1 MRDLGLAGFLGALLV
16 LGIRRPFLFI
26 LGYIYIDVVSPQH
39 VSYFLLSSLPVSLL
53 MFVLA
58 IVGWVITDKKDDVRI
73 APRQILMALLLIY
86 CGLTTF
92 YVAEFQT
99 EAFEKWDWVWK
110 AMVFAIFLPLTLRTK
125 LRIETVLLFM
135 LLSIAAIIIG
145 AGLKTVLGGSG
156 YGSFAMM
163 VDSNSGL
170 YEDSTLA
177 MVAVMVIPIILYF
190 VKYGTVFR
198 PDWRVSVFCYA
209 FIFACLMTPIGT
221 QARTGLVCIGV
232 LGILMLRDSKRRG
245 LFIAGAAIG
254 GLLALPLVPSSFAER
269 MGTIRTYQADESAG
283 TRLAVWRWTADYV
296 QEHPLGG
303 GFEAYRGNSFSYF
316 TNEASESGGSTTIS
330 RSFVNDRGRA
340 YHSAYFEMLGE
351 QGWIG
356 LGLWLLIQGIG
367 ILRMEWLRRRYRGEQ
382 APPGYEWVS
391 PLATALQHAQLIYL
405 VGALFVGIAFQ
416 PFVLMLLSVQI
427 GLDTYLTRVR
437 KRDGF
442 TPPKEVAEEPAAPK
456 LSPAIHA
463 RS

>member
-26 LGYIYIDVVSPQH
+26 LGYIYIDIVSPQH

-58 IVGWVITDKKDDVRI
+58 IVGWVITDRKDDVRI

-86 CGLTTF
+86 CGLTTY
-92 YVAEFQT
+92 YVAEFQA

-110 AMVFAIFLPLTLRTK
+110 SMVFAIFLPLTLRTK

-135 LLSIAAIIIG
+135 LLSLAAIIIG

-177 MVAVMVIPIILYF
+177 MVAIMAIPLILYF
-190 VKYGTVFR
+190 VKHGTVF
-198 PDWRVSVFCYA
+198 PPEWRVSVFCYA
-209 FIFACLMTPIGT
+209 LIFACLLTPIGT
-221 QARTGLVCIGV
+221 QARTGLVCIAV
-232 LGILMLRDSKRRG
+232 LAVLMLRDSKRRG

-254 GLLALPLVPSSFAER
+254 GLLALPLLPSSFAER

-283 TRLAVWRWTADYV
+283 TRIAVWRWTFEYV

-316 TNEASESGGSTTIS
+316 TNEQSESAGTTTIS

-356 LGLWLLIQGIG
+356 LGLWLIIQGIG
-367 ILRMEWLRRRYRGEQ
+367 ILRMEWLRRSYRGER
-382 APPGYEWVS
+382 APPGYQWVS
-391 PLATALQHAQLIYL
+391 PLATALQHAQIIYL
-405 VGALFVGIAFQ
+405 VGGLFVGIAFQ

-427 GLDTYLTRVR
+427 GLDTYLARIR

-442 TPPKEVAEEPAAPK
+442 QPLKGVTENPAAPTISAP
-456 LSPAIHA
+456 LRAGS
-463 RS
+463 

>member
-26 LGYIYIDVVSPQH
+26 LGYIYIDIVSPQRI
-39 VSYFLLSSLPVSLL
+39 SYFLLSSVPVSLL
-53 MFVLA
+53 MFALA
-58 IVGWVITDKKDDVRI
+58 IVGWIITDKKDDVRI
-73 APRQILMALLLIY
+73 APRQILMVLLLIY
-86 CGLTTF
+86 CGLTTY

-110 AMVFAIFLPLTLRTK
+110 AMIFAIFLPLTLRTK

-135 LLSIAAIIIG
+135 ILSLGAIVIG
-145 AGLKTVLGGSG
+145 AGIKTVLGGSG

-163 VDSNSGL
+163 VDDNSGL

-177 MVAVMVIPIILYF
+177 MVAVMMIPVILYF
-190 VKYGTVFR
+190 VKFGTVFR
-198 PDWRVSVFCYA
+198 PDWRVSIFCYSL
-209 FIFACLMTPIGT
+209 IFACLLTPIGT
-221 QARTGLVCIGV
+221 QARTGLVCIAV
-232 LGILMLRDSKRRG
+232 LAILMLRDTKRRG
-245 LFIAGAAIG
+245 VFIVSAALG
-254 GLLALPLVPSSFAER
+254 GLIALPLLPTAFAER

-283 TRLAVWRWTADYV
+283 TRIAVWRWTIDYV
-296 QEHPLGG
+296 QERPLGG

-316 TNEASESGGSTTIS
+316 TSEASESGGGTTIN

-356 LGLWLLIQGIG
+356 LGLWLIIQGIG
-367 ILRMEWLRRRYRGEQ
+367 ILRMEWLRRRYRGER

-405 VGALFVGIAFQ
+405 VGGLFVGIAFQ

-427 GLDTYLTRVR
+427 GLDTYLARIR

-442 TPPKEVAEEPAAPK
+442 QPLGEITDETPAPK
-456 LSPAIHA
+456 LSPAMRA
-463 RS
+463 GS

>member
-26 LGYIYIDVVSPQH
+26 LGYIYIDIVSPQH

-58 IVGWVITDKKDDVRI
+58 IVGWVITDRKDDVRI

-86 CGLTTF
+86 CGLTTY
-92 YVAEFQT
+92 YVAEFQA

-110 AMVFAIFLPLTLRTK
+110 SMVFAIFLPLAM
-125 LRIETVLLFM
+125 I
-135 LLSIAAIIIG
+135 
-145 AGLKTVLGGSG
+145 

-177 MVAVMVIPIILYF
+177 MVAIMAIPLILYF
-190 VKYGTVFR
+190 VKHGTVF
-198 PDWRVSVFCYA
+198 PPEWRVSVFCYA
-209 FIFACLMTPIGT
+209 LIFACLLTPIGT
-221 QARTGLVCIGV
+221 QARTGLVCIAV
-232 LGILMLRDSKRRG
+232 LAVLMLRDSKRRG

-254 GLLALPLVPSSFAER
+254 GLLALPLLPSSFAER

-283 TRLAVWRWTADYV
+283 TRIAVWRWTFEYV

-316 TNEASESGGSTTIS
+316 TNEQSESAGTTTIS

-356 LGLWLLIQGIG
+356 LGLWLIIQGIG
-367 ILRMEWLRRRYRGEQ
+367 ILRMEWLRRSYRGER
-382 APPGYEWVS
+382 APPGYQWVS
-391 PLATALQHAQLIYL
+391 PLATALQHAQIIYL
-405 VGALFVGIAFQ
+405 VGGLFVGIAFQ

-427 GLDTYLTRVR
+427 GLDTYLARIR

-442 TPPKEVAEEPAAPK
+442 QPLKGVTENPAAPTISAP
-456 LSPAIHA
+456 LRAGS
-463 RS
+463 